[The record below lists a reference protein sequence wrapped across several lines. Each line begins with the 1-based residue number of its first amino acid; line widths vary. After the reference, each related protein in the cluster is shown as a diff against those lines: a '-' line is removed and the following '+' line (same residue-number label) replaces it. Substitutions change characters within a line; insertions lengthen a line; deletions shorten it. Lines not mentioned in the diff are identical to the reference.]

1 MINTVNLDISFSIN
15 SNHSF
20 TYYET
25 KISYLKL
32 SRKQINYDIQNK
44 LIMIFKNLFLASL
57 LMTLIKELK

>member
-32 SRKQINYDIQNK
+32 SRKQINYDIQK
-44 LIMIFKNLFLASL
+44 SL
-57 LMTLIKELK
+57 PG